1 MGIHMHLIAHHVGRL
16 VEVTLASPITMDEVD
31 LFIRDNLAVLQHIPG
46 KFVGAANLLKAHVL
60 PQDVADR
67 MIQLL
72 SGNAAR
78 VERSAMLIGDSAVF
92 AMQVERVL
100 HGGNHPNRRAFRSP
114 TELAAW
120 LGEVLTVPERAQL
133 QMFLRK
139 ATGNG
144 AS

>member
-1 MGIHMHLIAHHVGRL
+1 MHIVANHVGRL
-16 VEVTLASPITMDEVD
+16 VEVTLASPITMDEIEP
-31 LFIRDNLAVLQHIPG
+31 FIRENIDILQKIPG
-46 KFVGAANLLKAHVL
+46 KFVGVADLLRAHVL
-60 PQDVADR
+60 PQEVADR

-92 AMQVERVL
+92 AMQVERVI
-100 HGGNHPNRRAFRSP
+100 HSGNQPNRRAFRSP

-133 QMFLRK
+133 QLFLRK
-139 ATGNG
+139 AVGHP
-144 AS
+144 